1 MSQTSTQMEWKGRT
15 GPFTV
20 LLNPGVFSPT
30 HTSRT
35 LADALEI
42 GPDDTVVDVGCG
54 SGVLS
59 FVAARLGAKRVIGCD
74 ISQAAV
80 EAARANAVL
89 LGLSDRVEFRTG
101 SLLDPVRDV
110 RADVLI
116 GDVSGIPD
124 EIARMAGWF
133 PEGRAGGP
141 HRRGAAAAD
150 DRADRRDARS
160 RRAAVPSHRHDP
172 GRAQDHRGRPAAV
185 RRQHGGGDRPGV
197 PASRHRRQIGRG
209 GPHDE
214 GGTAEPSPARQPM
227 ALAPADLALRANLT
241 RSAAGRVRAALPS
254 GLSPGAAAPPRPRR
268 RTPPRADGPRPLGRW
283 PERCA
288 RS

>member
-141 HRRGAAAAD
+141 T
-150 DRADRRDARS
+150 
-160 RRAAVPSHRHDP
+160 
-172 GRAQDHRGRPAAV
+172 
-185 RRQHGGGDRPGV
+185 GV
-197 PASRHRRQIGRG
+197 ELPLQMIEQIGETLVPGGRLYLPTGTIQDERRIIEGARRLFGDNMEAVIAREFPLPDIVGRSVAVARMMKEGLLNLHQRG
-209 GPHDE
+209 
-214 GGTAEPSPARQPM
+214 SRWLWRLQIW
-227 ALAPADLALRANLT
+227 RC
-241 RSAAGRVRAALPS
+241 VR
-254 GLSPGAAAPPRPRR
+254 
-268 RTPPRADGPRPLGRW
+268 T
-283 PERCA
+283 
-288 RS
+288 

>member
-1 MSQTSTQMEWKGRT
+1 MIQTSTEMEWKGRT

-80 EAARANAVL
+80 DAARANADL

-101 SLLDPVRDV
+101 SLLEPVRDI

-124 EIARMAGWF
+124 EIARVTGWF

-141 HRRGAAAAD
+141 T
-150 DRADRRDARS
+150 
-160 RRAAVPSHRHDP
+160 
-172 GRAQDHRGRPAAV
+172 
-185 RRQHGGGDRPGV
+185 GV
-197 PASRHRRQIGRG
+197 ELPLQMMAQIGDTLVRG
-209 GPHDE
+209 GRLYLPTGTIQDE
-214 GGTAEPSPARQPM
+214 RRIIEAARRLFGDNMEAVIAREFP
-227 ALAPADLALRANLT
+227 LPDIVT
-241 RSAAGRVRAALPS
+241 RSVAVARMMKEGLLSLHQRGSRWLWRLQIWRCVR
-254 GLSPGAAAPPRPRR
+254 
-268 RTPPRADGPRPLGRW
+268 T
-283 PERCA
+283 
-288 RS
+288 